1 MRSSDFSSDV
11 CSSDLVGLEA
21 VRDEGV
27 ERIYADR
34 RAVRQI
40 LLNLLSNAIKFTAQN
55 GTVRVAVGQAEK
67 GGYCEITVQ
76 DTGIGIP
83 KRALNRLGYTF
94 EVVDARFSLGKGG
107 SGLGLAWSKALHEQ
121 IESRSGKERVDRE
134 LK

>member
-83 KRALNRLGYTF
+83 KRALNRLGYPF
-94 EVVDARFSLGKGG
+94 EVVDERVR
-107 SGLGLAWSKALHEQ
+107 
-121 IESRSGKERVDRE
+121 RSEERRVGKECCSTCRSRWWPSH
-134 LK
+134 